1 MISEV
6 TVMSDFFEDIKKR
19 ISDTAEDLGKKA
31 DEVIA
36 VQGLR
41 SQKRSAK
48 RAINEQY
55 IELGRIVYGKY
66 QDGSVEIAEEAVPF
80 CEMIKELFDKIE
92 AYDQEIE
99 ERRSRMKTD
108 KNGEED
114 IFEAEDDFFEED
126 SDETEETE
134 EAAPEDAASEE
145 SAAEDASKEDDSK
158 EDASEKTEEA

>member
-126 SDETEETE
+126 SDEAE

>member
-1 MISEV
+1 
-6 TVMSDFFEDIKKR
+6 MSDFFEDIKKR

-126 SDETEETE
+126 SDEAE